1 MQYNY
6 LLLDRIQ
13 GADKI
18 SLSKTLMRSENL
30 VLFEQ
35 EAIQMIIDYK
45 WNTYCRTF
53 FLQKFLIFVI
63 YIISFYFT
71 LESTHITNQDGSRR
85 KGLKFIILKLVS
97 GSVQIFF
104 LVYEFIQ
111 FKKEG

>member
-53 FLQKFLIFVI
+53 FL
-63 YIISFYFT
+63 
-71 LESTHITNQDGSRR
+71 
-85 KGLKFIILKLVS
+85 
-97 GSVQIFF
+97 
-104 LVYEFIQ
+104 
-111 FKKEG
+111 